1 MRPTILRGSLPWLRL
16 CAEMPQPLIIFGAS
30 SFASMVS
37 YVMAHDSDY
46 EVAAFAVDSAYL
58 RANLHAGKPIVAFE
72 EVETQFPPDSYAML
86 VPLGGHG
93 DRNDLRASR
102 YLAAKRKGYRFATY
116 VSSRAIVW
124 PDLRIGENS
133 MIFEAAV
140 VQPHASIG
148 NNCILRSQVC
158 VSHHA
163 RIGDHCFLAAG
174 AVVGGN
180 ADVGA
185 RCFLGLN
192 STVRDGVIVPPA
204 CLIGAGA
211 SLCRIS
217 PPRVPTQAF
226 LRESKRRATP
236 IDRGEKVPVNQQP
249 AAWTHSTLTMDH
261 YFAPARGVS
270 SGASPTWNPRSTRNP
285 TFPHGRD

>member
-1 MRPTILRGSLPWLRL
+1 
-16 CAEMPQPLIIFGAS
+16 MPQPLIIFGAS
-30 SFASMVS
+30 SFASMMS

-46 EVAAFAVDSAYL
+46 EVAAFAVDSMYL
-58 RANLHAGKPIVAFE
+58 QANLHDGKPVVAFE
-72 EVETQFPPDSYAML
+72 EVEAQFPPDSYAML

-148 NNCILRSQVC
+148 NNCMLRSQVC

-192 STVRDGVIVPPA
+192 STVRDGVTVPPA

-211 SLCRIS
+211 VVVSDL
-217 PPRVPTQAF
+217 
-226 LRESKRRATP
+226 
-236 IDRGEKVPVNQQP
+236 P
-249 AAWTHSTLTMDH
+249 AAGTYTGI
-261 YFAPARGVS
+261 PARIQTPGY
-270 SGASPTWNPRSTRNP
+270 A
-285 TFPHGRD
+285 D

>member
-1 MRPTILRGSLPWLRL
+1 
-16 CAEMPQPLIIFGAS
+16 MPQPLIIFGAS
-30 SFASMVS
+30 SFASLVS

-46 EVAAFAVDSAYL
+46 EVAAFAVDSAHL
-58 RANLHAGKPIVAFE
+58 QANLHDGKPVVAFE
-72 EVETQFPPDSYAML
+72 EVEAQFSPDTYTML

-102 YLAAKRKGYRFATY
+102 YFAAKRKGYRFATY

-124 PDLRIGENS
+124 PDLRLGENS

-163 RIGDHCFLAAG
+163 RIGDHCFIAAG

-180 ADVGA
+180 ADLGP

-192 STVRDGVIVPPA
+192 STVRDRVTVPPA

-211 SLCRIS
+211 VVIS
-217 PPRVPTQAF
+217 DPPAAGTYMGVPARTQIAALRVKVAFRAPRMADATFPRVLLASSIAVSIPT
-226 LRESKRRATP
+226 
-236 IDRGEKVPVNQQP
+236 
-249 AAWTHSTLTMDH
+249 
-261 YFAPARGVS
+261 VS
-270 SGASPTWNPRSTRNP
+270 VASC
-285 TFPHGRD
+285 